1 MYRLYIKFVEEKW
14 YFISNSKTRPFYQK
28 DKFMSYQFRTIEA
41 ANSKAHELNL
51 DEYYIEDERGETVYP
66 MKPEVIDPTQHE
78 QTK

>member
-1 MYRLYIKFVEEKW
+1 MYRLYIIDEAGKW
-14 YFISNSKTRPFYQK
+14 YLRHEHPYLAFSSWIHAT
-28 DKFMSYQFRTIEA
+28 QFRTIEA

-51 DEYYIEDERGETVYP
+51 NEYYIEDEHGETVYP